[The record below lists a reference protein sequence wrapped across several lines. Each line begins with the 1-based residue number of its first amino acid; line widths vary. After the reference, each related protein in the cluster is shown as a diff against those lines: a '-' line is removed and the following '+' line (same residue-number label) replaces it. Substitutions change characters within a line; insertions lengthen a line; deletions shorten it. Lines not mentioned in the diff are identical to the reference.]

1 MASSSRSRLP
11 SSVTRHVVAG
21 RPWTAR
27 HIHNTHLRYHC
38 RQLGRTFQKPAST
51 QALPLRGACLR
62 LVEGLECASDVFTRQ
77 MPKRRNIV
85 PALLRIAA
93 YQQHWIRGPESWKS
107 QPDHGP
113 REQFHDLIRHLFTC
127 YAMPGFYLNAWYATG
142 GLEHVDRD
150 WFCQVARGGY
160 IRRLPGVPAGLT
172 KRAAHLMAGA
182 PDHFSIRQAMR
193 FGQLRALELPETFID
208 LVLRQPMATNFGA
221 DGIWLPFF
229 MMVARDGSLDAEEFL
244 SVLHYLHAEI
254 RDPKL
259 RRVSLKER
267 SLRELLRSAERSL
280 RDMLVLA
287 RQNGIEY
294 SEADLERPE
303 VRAHLRSLAATIW
316 PPMDLVAPF
325 EIENRGRWRIVELCS
340 QRDLQFEGRELE
352 HCVASYGSK
361 CLAGK
366 SAIFSLRRWE
376 EDDQYWD
383 PWLTIEVDTRNRHI
397 VQMRSVWNH
406 DPVPRELDMV
416 RAWCKARD
424 IKLDS

>member
-1 MASSSRSRLP
+1 VDGAPHSQHPL
-11 SSVTRHVVAG
+11 
-21 RPWTAR
+21 
-27 HIHNTHLRYHC
+27 
-38 RQLGRTFQKPAST
+38 
-51 QALPLRGACLR
+51 ALPL
-62 LVEGLECASDVFTRQ
+62 
-77 MPKRRNIV
+77 
-85 PALLRIAA
+85 
-93 YQQHWIRGPESWKS
+93 
-107 QPDHGP
+107 
-113 REQFHDLIRHLFTC
+113 
-127 YAMPGFYLNAWYATG
+127 PGFYLNAWYATG

-150 WFCQVARGGY
+150 WFCQVARGGN

-244 SVLHYLHAEI
+244 S
-254 RDPKL
+254 
-259 RRVSLKER
+259 
-267 SLRELLRSAERSL
+267 
-280 RDMLVLA
+280 
-287 RQNGIEY
+287 
-294 SEADLERPE
+294 
-303 VRAHLRSLAATIW
+303 
-316 PPMDLVAPF
+316 
-325 EIENRGRWRIVELCS
+325 
-340 QRDLQFEGRELE
+340 ELE

-376 EDDQYWD
+376 ADDQYWD

-397 VQMRSVWNH
+397 LQMRSVWNH